1 MLPRYF
7 APIWSV
13 RQEENGGKAIW
24 SCIVGT
30 DPDIGVRPAGKRES
44 ARAGTMFAGLRKAEE
59 LIALVVTLLSYGCP
73 RQAIVHAFDLDER
86 TVARW
91 QERAGQQCQRVHE
104 AMVTQAKL
112 NLEQGPPDEIRV
124 KGHRMISWMAMA
136 IMVSTR
142 LW

>member
-1 MLPRYF
+1 MKPEPAIWQAASMKTQAESQMDASQVFCPNLECPARGKRGQGNSVIHSRHRPRYRCTTCRKTF
-7 APIWSV
+7 
-13 RQEENGGKAIW
+13 
-24 SCIVGT
+24 
-30 DPDIGVRPAGKRES
+30 S
-44 ARAGTMFAGLRKAEE
+44 ARVGTMFAGLRKAEE

-112 NLEQGPPDEIRV
+112 NLEQGPR
-124 KGHRMISWMAMA
+124 R
-136 IMVSTR
+136 
-142 LW
+142 

>member
-24 SCIVGT
+24 SFIVGT

-86 TVARW
+86 TTSPMARTSW
-91 QERAGQQCQRVHE
+91 AAV
-104 AMVTQAKL
+104 
-112 NLEQGPPDEIRV
+112 P
-124 KGHRMISWMAMA
+124 KGS
-136 IMVSTR
+136 
-142 LW
+142 